1 MSGASSTMMLL
12 RMGFSLA
19 LILGMI
25 WFAARMLRRKGKLSG
40 ASSTDLELVSRR
52 SMGRRSNLVVVRVA
66 GRTLLV
72 GSTDTTVSLVADIS
86 NGDLTD
92 SHTTDSHTTD
102 SHTTDSDAT
111 DRVDLTKVT
120 AVTEPVATVH
130 TIDLVERLASRA
142 EPIDLLETLRKR
154 TVRRA

>member
-25 WFAARMLRRKGKLSG
+25 WAAARVLRRKGKVSG
-40 ASSTDLELVSRR
+40 ASTTDLELVSRR

-72 GSTDTTVSLVADIS
+72 GSTDTTVSLVAD
-86 NGDLTD
+86 LTD
-92 SHTTDSHTTD
+92 GDP
-102 SHTTDSDAT
+102 SDV
-111 DRVDLTKVT
+111 DVDLADDPVV
-120 AVTEPVATVH
+120 AVPLGGPVAKVH
-130 TIDLVERLASRA
+130 TIDLVERLASRS
-142 EPIDLLETLRKR
+142 EPIDLLETIRKR